1 MDKLVIGEEESGSLI
16 TDWIITEHS
25 LSSSVDLVGLQV
37 WRGALLLA
45 DYILANPSLL
55 AGKHVL
61 EVAAGTGVTSMVAAM
76 FARTVVSTDVDRGDI
91 LPLIRRNA
99 GRNREALA
107 SCDFSVTELDFFW
120 SSWPEELRKH
130 GSECDVILAADVVYD
145 KDITHHFFK
154 TLTSLLSLGPKVA
167 LIAIEKRLHAGEDG
181 EIVAPNYEIF
191 LKSLSDL
198 NKSRLNQN
206 TTVEVSSVK
215 LDFTKSLQY
224 TRVSELNLF
233 KIESINDQ

>member
-1 MDKLVIGEEESGSLI
+1 M
-16 TDWIITEHS
+16 
-25 LSSSVDLVGLQV
+25 DLVGLQV

-55 AGKHVL
+55 AGKQVL
-61 EVAAGTGVTSMVAAM
+61 EVAAGTGITSLVAAM

-99 GRNREALA
+99 SRNREALA
-107 SCDFSVTELDFFW
+107 GCDFSVTELDFFW
-120 SSWPEELRKH
+120 SSWPEELSRQ
-130 GSECDVILAADVVYD
+130 GSECEVILAADVVYD
-145 KDITHHFFK
+145 KDITRHFFK

-167 LIAIEKRLHAGEDG
+167 LIAIERRLHAGEEG

-198 NKSRLNQN
+198 HNSRLNQN
-206 TTVEVSSVK
+206 TKVEVSSLNV
-215 LDFTKSLQY
+215 DFPKSLQY

-233 KIESINDQ
+233 RIESINDK

>member
-1 MDKLVIGEEESGSLI
+1 M
-16 TDWIITEHS
+16 
-25 LSSSVDLVGLQV
+25 
-37 WRGALLLA
+37 
-45 DYILANPSLL
+45 
-55 AGKHVL
+55 
-61 EVAAGTGVTSMVAAM
+61 
-76 FARTVVSTDVDRGDI
+76 
-91 LPLIRRNA
+91 
-99 GRNREALA
+99 LA

-145 KDITHHFFK
+145 KDITQHFFK
-154 TLTSLLSLGPKVA
+154 TLTTLLSLGPKVA
-167 LIAIEKRLHAGEDG
+167 LIAIEKRVRAGEDG

-233 KIESINDQ
+233 KIESINEI

>member
-1 MDKLVIGEEESGSLI
+1 MF
-16 TDWIITEHS
+16 TEHS
-25 LSSSVDLVGLQV
+25 LSSSVELVGLQV

-45 DYILANPSLL
+45 DYILAQPSLL

-61 EVAAGTGVTSMVAAM
+61 EVAAGTGLTSLVAGM

-91 LPLIRRNA
+91 LPLLRRNA
-99 GRNREALA
+99 GRNREALDG
-107 SCDFSVTELDFFW
+107 CDFSVAELDFFW
-120 SSWPEELRKH
+120 DCWPEELRTQITD
-130 GSECDVILAADVVYD
+130 CDVILAADVVYD
-145 KDITHHFFK
+145 RDITRHFFK

-167 LIAIEKRLHAGEDG
+167 LIAIEKRLHAGEEG

-206 TTVEVSSVK
+206 TRVEVSSVN
-215 LDFTKSLQY
+215 LDFRKSLQY

-233 KIESINDQ
+233 KIESINEI